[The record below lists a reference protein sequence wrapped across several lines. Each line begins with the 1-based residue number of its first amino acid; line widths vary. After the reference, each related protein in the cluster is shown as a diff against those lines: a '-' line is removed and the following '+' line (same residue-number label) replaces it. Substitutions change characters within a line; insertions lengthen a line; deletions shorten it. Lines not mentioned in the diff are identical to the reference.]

1 MGNIR
6 DKLSLVF
13 FECVQFIRHI
23 IHGVGKVSQFIV
35 PVDLCARFKI
45 SFGITLG
52 DDCQPVQWTVKS
64 MCKQQKEEQCCQKN
78 KFNGIKNNVH
88 KTVCILCDGGHGLM
102 DHDITVN
109 PVIAGDRR
117 KYRKVFF
124 GKRSVKVT
132 GHIITVAKV
141 GSVETFERFIIGI
154 CCIFADGFIG
164 RIKKNISLIVH
175 DPDLGRKI
183 FAKTLHLFLKI
194 LQRKTVFIIIVS
206 ITRCN
211 LYRFP
216 V

>member
-1 MGNIR
+1 
-6 DKLSLVF
+6 
-13 FECVQFIRHI
+13 
-23 IHGVGKVSQFIV
+23 
-35 PVDLCARFKI
+35 
-45 SFGITLG
+45 
-52 DDCQPVQWTVKS
+52 
-64 MCKQQKEEQCCQKN
+64 
-78 KFNGIKNNVH
+78 
-88 KTVCILCDGGHGLM
+88 M

-109 PVIAGDRR
+109 SVIAGDRR
-117 KYRKVFF
+117 KYRKDFF

-141 GSVETFERFIIGI
+141 GSVETSERFIIGI

-175 DPDLGRKI
+175 DPDFGRKI